1 MSSGELRRD
10 GSECSQE
17 SSDSDSGS
25 SSRVQ
30 GKPKRADKNYITW
43 KFRDTIQGDFSG
55 LGSLGERRQKLIE
68 HFQTRTSSERPLC
81 VRSVTF
87 FADLDQLVLDAPD
100 ETRTISILII
110 GYVQTKP
117 SRKFAMTNW
126 IKSANWEP
134 IPGGLFS
141 NCEFLNYMDYAQN
154 PSKSWYELP
163 IFGEVGLNNQGRI
176 AEKGDRKVCVVF
188 LRLDCSTFPL
198 LVTGFRL
205 QRLAANE
212 QAGKQAQR
220 RVRQQQ
226 AATSENTN
234 SQMRLGAARS
244 PASLSSVGS
253 SSSFA
258 SMLSAPRPP
267 LAAVNVNSVIV
278 SLQVPLIQSAC
289 PLAV

>member
-1 MSSGELRRD
+1 MSFGDLRRD
-10 GSECSQE
+10 ASEYTPD
-17 SSDSDSGS
+17 SSDSDVESQNS
-25 SSRVQ
+25 SCVR
-30 GKPKRADKNYITW
+30 GKPKRVDKTFACW
-43 KFRDTIQGDFSG
+43 KFRDTIQADLSG

-68 HFQTRTSSERPLC
+68 HFRTRTSLERPLC
-81 VRSVTF
+81 VRSVTV

-100 ETRTISILII
+100 ETRTISITII
-110 GYVQTKP
+110 GYVQTKQ

-141 NCEFLNYMDYAQN
+141 NCEFLNYMDYAKN

-163 IFGEVGLNNQGRI
+163 IFGDVGLNNQGRI
-176 AEKGDRKVCVVF
+176 AEKSDRKVCVVF
-188 LRLDCSTFPL
+188 LRLDCSTIPF

-244 PASLSSVGS
+244 PASLSSVES

-258 SMLSAPRPP
+258 SMLSAHMPRPP
-267 LAAVNVNSVIV
+267 ARGMGLEIV
-278 SLQVPLIQSAC
+278 STRRSNPQRPL
-289 PLAV
+289 